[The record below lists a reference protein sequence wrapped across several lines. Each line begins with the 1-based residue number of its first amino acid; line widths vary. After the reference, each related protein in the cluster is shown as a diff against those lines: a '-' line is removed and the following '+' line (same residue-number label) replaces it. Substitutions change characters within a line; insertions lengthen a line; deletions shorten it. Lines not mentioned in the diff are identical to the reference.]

1 MYQKTAWLI
10 PPREQLL
17 LLLYRLDPDQ
27 GISHSKASSLCK
39 DRDGDAAACV

>member
-17 LLLYRLDPDQ
+17 LLLYRLDPYQ
-27 GISHSKASSLCK
+27 GISRSKDSSLYK
-39 DRDGDAAACV
+39 EHNEDDAACA